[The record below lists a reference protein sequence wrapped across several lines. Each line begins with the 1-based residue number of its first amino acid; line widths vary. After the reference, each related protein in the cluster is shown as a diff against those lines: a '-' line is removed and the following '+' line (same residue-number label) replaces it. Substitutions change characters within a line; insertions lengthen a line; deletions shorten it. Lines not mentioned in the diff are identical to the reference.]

1 MRAARRPSAGA
12 GARALG
18 VAIVLV
24 ASGSGVARAQAPL
37 VPTVPGGTVTRAAV
51 EASPVGGASPGEA
64 SATTSATT
72 PAGAAP
78 VPGAPAAPDGAAT
91 PAAGK
96 PAPKPFA
103 RLPVIGRL
111 LYGEPVDDDPSDG
124 RVSPHYALDVEAP
137 EPVARQIREYTLLG
151 RWRQRPDYD
160 PSQRPRFVRRAEGEV
175 RELMAAEGW
184 FSPEIRVEDRAR
196 GVRIVV
202 EPGPR
207 TIVSGTALR
216 LSGDVDSPEHAALR
230 ERAEQTWLL
239 QPGAP
244 FRSDEWERAKREL
257 LGTLRD
263 GGFLRARIE
272 DSEAV
277 VQREGARALLRVD
290 VESGPRLRFGAIDI
304 VGLQRYPAEAVQ
316 GLAPF
321 RQGEP
326 YDANQVTRFQTLL
339 NGSGWFTTANVRPD
353 TVLLDR
359 DPTAEEV
366 PMRVDV
372 VERQSKRWVLGG
384 GYDTDRGLSVLAN
397 WEHRN
402 VGGLGVQTFNG
413 IEVDLERQVL
423 WSTWNTPQDLSGWR
437 WQFGGRAEHRDIQN
451 DLVDAASLFVSR
463 NQRRGDVETALS
475 LQAQAE
481 RQSVVFGPDDER
493 LYENRA
499 LVLGYS
505 WTQRKLDSPIYP
517 TRGYI
522 VTGQLSGASEALGS
536 VTSFVRGYGLA
547 YGIVPLAGADRE
559 EFGRIVLRGEVG
571 HVAAPRREGIPS
583 ANLFRTGGSRSVRG
597 YASQGLGVPLGEAI
611 VGGRALFTAS
621 VEYQHL
627 VSRDVALATFYDY
640 GNAADSWSDLK
651 PVAGYGVGVR
661 LRTPVGPLNFDV
673 AYGEAVREWRL
684 HFSIGVVF

>member
-1 MRAARRPSAGA
+1 MRAARRPSAGT

-18 VAIVLV
+18 VAVVLGT
-24 ASGSGVARAQAPL
+24 SCPGIARAQAPL
-37 VPTVPGGTVTRAAV
+37 VPTVPGGTVTPAAV
-51 EASPVGGASPGEA
+51 EASPVGGPSAGEA
-64 SATTSATT
+64 SAVA

-78 VPGAPAAPDGAAT
+78 AAGTPAAADGAAT
-91 PAAGK
+91 PA
-96 PAPKPFA
+96 PAARKSASNPFA

-137 EPVARQIREYTLLG
+137 EPVARQVREYTLLG
-151 RWRQRPDYD
+151 RWRQRPDFD
-160 PSQRPRFVRRAEGEV
+160 PSQRPLFVRRAEGEV

-184 FSPEIRVEDRAR
+184 FSPQIRVEDRAE
-196 GVRIVV
+196 GVRVVV

-207 TIVSGTALR
+207 AVVAGTALQ
-216 LSGDVDSPEHAALR
+216 LSGDIESPEHAALR
-230 ERAEQTWLL
+230 ERVERAWQMPE
-239 QPGAP
+239 GAP
-244 FRSDEWERAKREL
+244 FRSAEWERAKREL

-263 GGFLRARIE
+263 GGFLRARIQ
-272 DSEAV
+272 DSEAI
-277 VQREGARALLRVD
+277 VQREGALALLRVD

-304 VGLQRYPAEAVQ
+304 AGLQRYPAEVVQ

-359 DPTAEEV
+359 DPTVEEV

-384 GYDTDRGLSVLAN
+384 GYDTDRGFSALAN

-413 IEVDLERQVL
+413 VEVDLERQVL
-423 WSTWNTPQDLSGWR
+423 WSTWNTPQDLAGWR

-463 NQRRGDVETALS
+463 NRRRGDVETALS

-481 RQSVVFGPDDER
+481 RQNVVFGPADER

-536 VTSFVRGYGLA
+536 TTRFVRGYGLA
-547 YGIVPLAGADRE
+547 YGIAPLAGADRE
-559 EFGRIVLRGEVG
+559 EFGRIVLRGEIG

-583 ANLFRTGGSRSVRG
+583 ANLFRTGGARSVRG
-597 YASQGLGVPLGEAI
+597 YSSQGLGVPLGEAI

-627 VSRDVALATFYDY
+627 IGRDVALATFYDY

-661 LRTPVGPLNFDV
+661 WRTPVGPLNFDV

>member
-18 VAIVLV
+18 VAIVLG
-24 ASGSGVARAQAPL
+24 ASGAGPARAQAPA
-37 VPTVPGGTVTRAAV
+37 VPTVPGGTTMPAAV
-51 EASPVGGASPGEA
+51 DASPADGSSTGEA
-64 SATTSATT
+64 AA
-72 PAGAAP
+72 PAGAA
-78 VPGAPAAPDGAAT
+78 APAPDAASR
-91 PAAGK
+91 PR
-96 PAPKPFA
+96 PKPLA
-103 RLPVIGRL
+103 RLPLIGRL

-124 RVSPHYALDVEAP
+124 RVSPHYALEVEAP
-137 EPVARQIREYTLLG
+137 EPVARQVREYTLLG

-160 PSQRPRFVRRAEGEV
+160 PSQRPLFVRRAEGEV

-184 FSPEIRVEDRAR
+184 FSPEIRVEDRAE

-207 TIVSGTALR
+207 AVVGGTALR
-216 LSGDVDSPEHAALR
+216 LSGDVESPEHAALR
-230 ERAEQTWLL
+230 ERVERAWLL
-239 QPGAP
+239 QDGAP
-244 FRSDEWERAKREL
+244 FRSEDWERAKREL

-263 GGFLRARIE
+263 GGFLRARID

-277 VQREGARALLRVD
+277 VQREGARALLRID
-290 VESGPRLRFGAIDI
+290 VESGPPLRFGAIDI
-304 VGLQRYPAEAVQ
+304 AGLQRYPAEVVQ

-321 RQGEP
+321 KQGEP

-353 TVLLDR
+353 TVLLER
-359 DPTAEEV
+359 DPSAAEV

-384 GYDTDRGLSVLAN
+384 GYDTDRGVSVLAN

-402 VGGLGVQTFNG
+402 VAGLGVQTFNG
-413 IEVDLERQVL
+413 VEVDFERQVL
-423 WSTWNTPQDLSGWR
+423 WSTWNTPQDTSGWR

-463 NQRRGDVETALS
+463 NQRRGDIETALS

-481 RQSVVFGPDDER
+481 RQSVVFGPGDDR
-493 LYENRA
+493 LYENSA

-517 TRGYI
+517 TRGYV
-522 VTGQLSGASEALGS
+522 VTGQLSGASEAIGS
-536 VTSFVRGYGLA
+536 ATSFVRGYGLA

-571 HVAAPRREGIPS
+571 RVAAPRREGIPS
-583 ANLFRTGGSRSVRG
+583 ANLFRTGGARSVRG
-597 YASQGLGVPLGEAI
+597 YSSQGLGVPLGEAI
-611 VGGRALFTAS
+611 VGGRALFTTS
-621 VEYQHL
+621 IEYQHL
-627 VSRDVALATFYDY
+627 VGRDVALATFYDY
-640 GNAADSWSDLK
+640 GNAADTWSDLK

-661 LRTPVGPLNFDV
+661 WRTPVGPLNFDV